1 MKLILLNEQYMRFC
15 KSKDRRNYPML
26 SEMGNNRRG
35 MLKGGT
41 VGIKF
46 CLNLAKVHMGKY
58 VTGLGYSPV
67 SNFGMGV
74 ERMA

>member
-1 MKLILLNEQYMRFC
+1 
-15 KSKDRRNYPML
+15 ML

-46 CLNLAKVHMGKY
+46 FLNLAKVHMGKY

-67 SNFGMGV
+67 NNFGMGV